1 NATVE
6 MTTAN
11 VQQPAGDTLL
21 FALPVD
27 VNVYQDIQNY
37 YVGPTGN
44 EGRVLKFQPEYLVT
58 AQDFTKGDVNVGLCT
73 VSSAGGN
80 TYVTTTPILNGAA
93 VALCQRVSARLAK
106 HKNKKEQTCQEI
118 IDFLGS

>member
-1 NATVE
+1 LPRKTY
-6 MTTAN
+6 
-11 VQQPAGDTLL
+11 TLQLPGKMQECRNRTL
-21 FALPVD
+21 F
-27 VNVYQDIQNY
+27 
-37 YVGPTGN
+37 
-44 EGRVLKFQPEYLVT
+44 
-58 AQDFTKGDVNVGLCT
+58 T

>member
-1 NATVE
+1 MKKSLLSVIAMVVAGFGLANATVE

-58 AQDFTKGDVNVGLCT
+58 AQDFTKGDVNV
-73 VSSAGGN
+73 
-80 TYVTTTPILNGAA
+80 
-93 VALCQRVSARLAK
+93 
-106 HKNKKEQTCQEI
+106 
-118 IDFLGS
+118 